1 MASALLT
8 AAMLNRAFTNVSPA
22 NSTFATQLTSAAADS
37 TKFANTFDDA
47 SLTDAQLSTKVL
59 TNMGLLP
66 TTNTS
71 IAALEAAL
79 TDYFA
84 GPGKGNRGLVVLQLA
99 EILTNKESDTVYG
112 TASKAWN
119 QEILDSA
126 SYSNNAASTVASDQP
141 TPGKTVALTTSS
153 ETVVGTSGND
163 SLTGTELTFL
173 SGDVI
178 IDSSTVDTDSLTLT
192 LGGDAA
198 SVATVSGVEN
208 IFVNAA
214 TFAAR
219 TFDTSGI
226 SSAKTITATSTGADG
241 ITISGVNTG
250 TKVVG
255 GSGIT
260 GTLTV
265 TAAAASAVTVEGGSA
280 VTATLS
286 GGTSGTGVL
295 TAGAAQTSGTVT
307 MTSGTAT
314 ITGSALTSAT
324 ATGNKVN
331 VTLENTGTVS
341 VATGNPSITITP
353 TGTTATTDVA
363 TISAKGSVTLTN
375 NVNIETLNLSGNGV
389 AATYVMGGA
398 IGTKLNFTGS
408 QSVTAQFAT
417 VSNLHGETVADLTT
431 AGTTTV
437 QMTNTAPTATVSL
450 DKVAADVIL
459 QSGVLT
465 GVSTFVL
472 ANGAALAVSGTQ
484 TAVITLATTGTV
496 ATTANAGDS
505 VSVDLRGAATL
516 LTSNSTATTTET
528 AFNTVNVSANTV
540 NTALTATLGAT
551 TGALN
556 ISGSKNVSLVATST
570 ALNVNAA
577 GLTGKLDA
585 TADTL
590 TTPNIVGGSG
600 SDTITIV
607 DGGTVT
613 VDGGAGVD
621 RVIVTGNITNAVISN
636 VESIQ
641 ATGNITS
648 SSSSQWNNKTFELE
662 SSALTTAVA
671 GLPTN
676 ARTVTINTIN
686 DTTIDLSGITNSN
699 ITSYTL
705 NNNAGTAAL
714 SYKGSSVSD
723 ITTGSNTAADNI
735 DGGTG
740 NDTISGGGGN
750 DTLAGG
756 TGNDSVDG
764 GTGNDSLD
772 GGTGNDTVIGGTG
785 VDVLT
790 GGTGNDVFLFVDGD
804 TGSTVATADSIRDFS
819 STDIIIY
826 QTAANTLSTLSV
838 QADTASGT
846 AATVGTAKITNGVA
860 TFAADDDT
868 MAEMIVALDVPV
880 ATNASTLFG
889 FAGDTYM
896 FIDGTTN
903 NMIIK
908 LVGVALPA
916 AAPSATPTGRADSFT
931 GVTGVG
937 A

>member
-126 SYSNNAASTVASDQP
+126 SYSNNAANTVASDQP

-178 IDSSTVDTDSLTLT
+178 IDSSTADTDSLTLT

-250 TKVVG
+250 AKVVG

-280 VTATLS
+280 ATATLS

-295 TAGAAQTSGTVT
+295 TAGATQTSGTVT

-341 VATGNPSITITP
+341 TVTGNPSITIAA

-408 QSVTAQFAT
+408 QSVTSQFAT
-417 VSNLHGETVADLTT
+417 VANLSGETVADLTT

-437 QMTNTAPTATVSL
+437 QMTNTAPTATVNL

-505 VSVDLRGAATL
+505 VSVDVRGAAAL

-540 NTALTATLGAT
+540 ATTLTATLGAT

-556 ISGSKNVSLVATST
+556 ISGSKNVSLANTST

-600 SDTITIV
+600 SDTITVV
-607 DGGTVT
+607 DGSTVT

-621 RVIVTGNITNAVISN
+621 RIIVTGSIANAVFSN

-648 SSSSQWNNKTFELE
+648 SRSSQWNNQTFELE
-662 SSALTTAVA
+662 SSVRINPNDNQ
-671 GLPTN
+671 PTS
-676 ARTVTINTIN
+676 RTVVINTIN
-686 DTTIDLSGITNSN
+686 DTTIDLSLITNTN

-705 NNNAGTAAL
+705 NNNAGTAAI

-735 DGGTG
+735 DGGSG

-772 GGTGNDTVIGGTG
+772 GGTGNDTIIGGTG

-826 QTAANTLSTLSV
+826 QTSAGTLTTLSV
-838 QADTASGT
+838 QADTTSGS
-846 AATVGTAKITNGVA
+846 AAAVGSAKITNGVA

-868 MAEMIVALDVPV
+868 MAEMIVAMDAPV
-880 ATNASTLFG
+880 ATNASTLFA

-908 LVGVALPA
+908 LVGVALPSTAPTA
-916 AAPSATPTGRADSFT
+916 ASGRVDSFT